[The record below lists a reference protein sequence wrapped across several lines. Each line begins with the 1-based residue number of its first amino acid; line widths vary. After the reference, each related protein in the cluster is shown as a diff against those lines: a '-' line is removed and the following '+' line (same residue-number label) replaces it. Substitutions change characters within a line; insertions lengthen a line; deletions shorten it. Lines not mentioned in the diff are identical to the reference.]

1 MARVE
6 KGRHEWN
13 WEISRKE
20 KHKTLV
26 HGCDERRKGMLRKT
40 LRSWLVPFTQAGILN
55 SLMLI
60 QLLEV
65 GTNMNEKIEAQRGSE
80 IMMG

>member
-1 MARVE
+1 MAGVE

-20 KHKTLV
+20 MHKTLV

-40 LRSWLVPFTQAGILN
+40 EELACAIYTGRNP
-55 SLMLI
+55 
-60 QLLEV
+60 
-65 GTNMNEKIEAQRGSE
+65 
-80 IMMG
+80 